1 MVRNT
6 PLFGTGCRRGTQP
19 DRITAVTKLFPSPVK
34 HSALEFLPF
43 DPPGKKLG

>member
-6 PLFGTGCRRGTQP
+6 PLFGTGCRGGTQP
-19 DRITAVTKLFPSPVK
+19 DRITTVTKLFAAPVK
-34 HSALEFLPF
+34 QSAVEFLPF